1 MMTVC
6 PSCGQENPPIAK
18 FCLACAQPLPSGS
31 AGLPEERKVVTVLFA
46 DLVGF
51 TARAERL
58 DPEDVRAILTPYFAR
73 VRSEI
78 EAFGGTVE
86 KFIGDA
92 VMAVFGV
99 PVSHGDD
106 PERAVRAALAMCSA
120 VETMNAADSD
130 LDLKVR
136 IAVNTGEALVTLSAS
151 AAKGEGVVAGD
162 VVNTASRMQEAA
174 PTNGILV
181 GDETYRST
189 RTVID
194 YEAAEPVIAKGKQ
207 QPIGVWRAVSARTL
221 PGERAEGRV
230 PMVGRISELAVLQ
243 GIWERVVAERRPHL
257 LTVFGPAGIG
267 KTRLASEFSLLARE
281 AGARAIRGRSL
292 PYGEVA
298 PYGAFGAQLK
308 QVAGMFDTDTPEA
321 GVKKLER
328 AVGDLLG
335 NGGDS
340 AEVASHLALM
350 IGAGTGDE
358 VADRNTLFYSARRL
372 VEALA
377 NERPTILVFEDI
389 HLSTSSMLDLLE
401 TLASRVRDVPLLLLT
416 LARPEL
422 LSARPSWGGG
432 LPAYTALPLEP
443 LGSTHSEELAR
454 RLLETGGV
462 VAEVARA
469 LAGTGEGNPLFI
481 EELAASVAERGASG
495 DELPT
500 SVRSIVAARL
510 DALPRDERD
519 AMLDASVVGKVFWGG
534 ALARISSRGEAWRDA
549 LDSLEGRDLIR
560 RDPVSRLQG
569 DVQYTFKHQLI
580 REVAYATLPRALRRE
595 RHAAVARFL
604 EEAAGD
610 AGEVVAA
617 LGHHWGEAGEG
628 ARAAEFFVRAGDQA
642 GRGWAKDEAVA
653 FYGQALG
660 LLPESE
666 PERRRDVTRRRAV
679 AMQAA
684 YHLTEMLAAAGRVGA
699 ISAENLPE

>member
-1 MMTVC
+1 VTIC

-18 FCLACAQPLPSGS
+18 FCLACAQPLPT
-31 AGLPEERKVVTVLFA
+31 APRGLAEERKVVTVLFA

-51 TARAERL
+51 TARAEQL

-92 VMAVFGV
+92 VMAVFGA

-106 PERAVRAALAMCSA
+106 PERAVRAALAMRGA
-120 VETMNAADSD
+120 VEAMNASDPD

-136 IAVNTGEALVTLSAS
+136 IAVNTGEALVTLAAS
-151 AAKGEGVVAGD
+151 AAQGEGVVAGD

-181 GDETYRST
+181 GEETYRST
-189 RTVID
+189 RTVVD
-194 YEAAEPVIAKGKQ
+194 YEEAEPVVAKGKQ
-207 QPIGVWRAVSARTL
+207 APVLVWRAIAARVP

-230 PMVGRISELAVLQ
+230 PMLGRTSELEVLE
-243 GIWERVVAERRPHL
+243 GIWQRVVAERRPNL
-257 LTVFGPAGIG
+257 VTVFGPAGIG
-267 KTRLASEFSLLARE
+267 KTRLASEFARLAAE

-308 QVAGMFDTDTPEA
+308 QIAGMFDTDTPDAAVE
-321 GVKKLER
+321 KLQR
-328 AVGDLLG
+328 AVAGLLG
-335 NGGDS
+335 DDAS
-340 AEVASHLALM
+340 EAASHLALL
-350 IGAGTGDE
+350 IGAGEGHE
-358 VADRNTLFYSARRL
+358 VADRNTLFFSARRL

-389 HLSTSSMLDLLE
+389 HLSTPSMLDLLE

-422 LSARPSWGGG
+422 LSARPAWGGG
-432 LPAYTALPLEP
+432 LPVYTALPLEP
-443 LGSTHSEELAR
+443 LDGGHSEELAR
-454 RLLETGGV
+454 RLLEAGGV
-462 VAEVARA
+462 EAEVAHE

-481 EELAASVAERGASG
+481 EELAASVAERRASA
-495 DELPT
+495 DHLPT

-510 DALPRDERD
+510 DALPPAERD
-519 AMLDASVVGKVFWGG
+519 ALLDASVVGKVFWGG
-534 ALARISSRGEAWRDA
+534 ALARMSSRGDAWREAVDA
-549 LDSLEGRDLIR
+549 LEGRDLIR

-569 DVQYTFKHQLI
+569 DQQFVFKHQLI

-595 RHAAVARFL
+595 RHAAVAGFL
-604 EEAAGD
+604 EEAAGE

-617 LGHHWGEAGEG
+617 LARHWGEAGEG

-642 GRGWAKDEAVA
+642 GRGWAKDEAA
-653 FYGQALG
+653 LFYRRALEY
-660 LLPESE
+660 LPEE
-666 PERRRDVTRRRAV
+666 ERERRREITRRQAV
-679 AMQAA
+679 AMQSILHAQELLS
-684 YHLTEMLAAAGRVGA
+684 HSVGGAGVPNAG
-699 ISAENLPE
+699 ENQPE

>member
-1 MMTVC
+1 MTTC
-6 PSCGQENPPIAK
+6 PNCGQENPPIAK
-18 FCLACAQPLPSGS
+18 FCLACAQPLPARSRS
-31 AGLPEERKVVTVLFA
+31 LPEERKVVTVLFA

-51 TARAERL
+51 TARAEQL

-92 VMAVFGV
+92 VMAVFGA

-106 PERAVRAALAMCSA
+106 PERAVRAALAMCAA
-120 VETMNAADSD
+120 VEGMNAADPD
-130 LDLKVR
+130 LELKVR
-136 IAVNTGEALVTLSAS
+136 IAVNTGEALVTLAAS
-151 AAKGEGVVAGD
+151 AAQGEGVVAGD

-194 YEAAEPVIAKGKQ
+194 YEETDPIVAKGKQ
-207 QPIGVWRAVSARTL
+207 APVGVWRAVAARVP

-230 PMVGRISELAVLQ
+230 PMLGRVSELAVLG
-243 GIWERVVAERRPHL
+243 GIWERVVSERRPSL

-267 KTRLASEFSLLARE
+267 KTRLASEFSRLA
-281 AGARAIRGRSL
+281 ADDGARVIRGRSL

-308 QVAGMFDTDTPEA
+308 QVAGMFDTDAPAAAAE
-321 GVKKLER
+321 KLER
-328 AVGDLLG
+328 AVAGLLDGDA
-335 NGGDS
+335 
-340 AEVASHLALM
+340 AEVASHLALL
-350 IGAGTGDE
+350 IGAGSGDE
-358 VADRNTLFYSARRL
+358 VADRNTLFFSARRL

-377 NERPTILVFEDI
+377 KERPTILVFEDI
-389 HLSTSSMLDLLE
+389 HLSTPSMLDLLE

-422 LSARPSWGGG
+422 LSARAAWGGG

-443 LGSTHSEELAR
+443 LAGGESEELAR
-454 RLLETGGV
+454 RLLEAGGV
-462 VAEVARA
+462 DVELASD

-481 EELAASVAERGASG
+481 EELAASVVEQRTTAG
-495 DELPT
+495 ELPT

-510 DALPRDERD
+510 DALPPSERD
-519 AMLDASVVGKVFWGG
+519 ALLDASVVGKVFWGG
-534 ALARISSRGEAWRDA
+534 ALARMSGRGDGWREA

-560 RDPVSRLQG
+560 RDAVSRLQG
-569 DVQYTFKHQLI
+569 DQQFAFKHQLI

-595 RHAAVARFL
+595 RHAAVAQFL
-604 EEAAGD
+604 EQAAGEV
-610 AGEVVAA
+610 GEVVAA
-617 LGHHWGEAGEG
+617 LAHHWGEAGEG
-628 ARAAEFFVRAGDQA
+628 DRAAEFFVRAGDQA
-642 GRGWAKDEAVA
+642 GRGWAKDEAAA
-653 FYGQALG
+653 FYRRALE
-660 LLPESE
+660 LLPEQE
-666 PERRRDVTRRRAV
+666 RERRREITRRQAV
-679 AMQAA
+679 AMQAIF
-684 YHLTEMLAAAGRVGA
+684 HMQELLSQGVGGGA
-699 ISAENLPE
+699 KPNAAENLPG